1 MRRQIAGLY
10 SNKQCKFLHILES
23 LVGSKHSKDLGQ
35 IKSTVSDVLYASLAM
50 PEETSSCFQ
59 IYISNLSDL
68 SEQLHKQIFFYCT
81 AREYAGTKQQLS
93 ISVGFGVQE
102 EFWEHEQG
110 TFPKLHEE
118 RKISCAFSRLWV
130 NTISRTL
137 TLLTDSLQQEE
148 AIICVNLTI
157 SWYAIGLARLGVAS
171 ISCGLLH
178 SCGVLRLSI
187 RSHILG

>member
-1 MRRQIAGLY
+1 M
-10 SNKQCKFLHILES
+10 ES
-23 LVGSKHSKDLGQ
+23 LLGSKHSKDLGQ

-118 RKISCAFSRLWV
+118 KKIS

>member
-1 MRRQIAGLY
+1 M
-10 SNKQCKFLHILES
+10 
-23 LVGSKHSKDLGQ
+23 GSKHSKDLGQ

-118 RKISCAFSRLWV
+118 KKLVVHFQDFGLIQF
-130 NTISRTL
+130 
-137 TLLTDSLQQEE
+137 QE
-148 AIICVNLTI
+148 L
-157 SWYAIGLARLGVAS
+157 
-171 ISCGLLH
+171 
-178 SCGVLRLSI
+178 
-187 RSHILG
+187 